1 MKNLKDDIEKLKL
14 TVQLLKKKVKEQNE
28 LIADYKNNW
37 LLNLFNALD
46 AITNEYSILLNPPP
60 QKIKASYKNQ
70 GEVFEIKIADTVG
83 VFADGRTKMI
93 FLTEKINT
101 VGSNER
107 TTNLVLKESEFE
119 PLLKSLDSIKLH
131 LCQVD
136 KSNFV
141 NVKYYNLKRNEI
153 VCKVKVGNEK
163 FVYEKIEINKK
174 YRANFIE
181 MKTNFEKIYSLQ
193 KLFVDYKLQNGLP
206 I

>member
-1 MKNLKDDIEKLKL
+1 
-14 TVQLLKKKVKEQNE
+14 
-28 LIADYKNNW
+28 
-37 LLNLFNALD
+37 
-46 AITNEYSILLNPPP
+46 
-60 QKIKASYKNQ
+60 
-70 GEVFEIKIADTVG
+70 
-83 VFADGRTKMI
+83 VFANGRTKMI
-93 FLTEKINT
+93 FLTEKMNS

-107 TTNLVLKESEFE
+107 TTNLILKESEFE

-141 NVKYYNLKRNEI
+141 NVKYYNLKRDEI

-163 FVYEKIEINKK
+163 FVYEKIGINKK
-174 YRANFIE
+174 YKTNFIE